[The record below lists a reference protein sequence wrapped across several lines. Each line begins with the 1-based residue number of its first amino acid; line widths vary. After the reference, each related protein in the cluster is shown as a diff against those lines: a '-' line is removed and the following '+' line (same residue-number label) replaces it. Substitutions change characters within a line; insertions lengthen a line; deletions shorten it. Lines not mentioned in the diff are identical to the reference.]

1 MLVTF
6 KSRAGADV
14 IMLGEAAGQLLAA
27 LGKDAGEAKGV
38 VTVEQLPEAISRL
51 QSAIENERARQNAK
65 TAAEREAAEEAE
77 REAGRIGMAAS
88 VNLAQRA
95 WPLLDLL
102 RRAQTANVP
111 VVWGV

>member
-1 MLVTF
+1 MLITF

-14 IMLGEAAGQLLAA
+14 IMFGEAAGQLLAV
-27 LGKDAGEAKGV
+27 LGKDAGDAQGI

-51 QSAIENERARQNAK
+51 QSAIEAEHARQNAK
-65 TAAEREAAEEAE
+65 TATEREAVEEAE
-77 REAGRIGMAAS
+77 REAGRSGMAAS
-88 VNLAQRA
+88 VNLAQRG

-102 RRAQTANVP
+102 RRAQTVGVP